1 MKRVLL
7 VTIAFLLPIS
17 CFAKSIDAVGEAVI
31 YNNDIADARYRATQ
45 QAIKQAVLESGS
57 RVNIKDELYNGELES
72 NLEIRSSGYV
82 QKARILSEEQNGD
95 FLTVVARV
103 DVTPDSQCSTGP
115 TSYYKKTVGV
125 TGFELQVP
133 QQARLGELSNIS
145 RELPKDLADEINKQG
160 YLRAL
165 TATNIAIYPDIIN
178 APSSTNYDGSLTN
191 VTRISEQLGVQY
203 IISGV
208 IRDIGELYLR
218 RPDDKSAKD
227 LLDEE
232 IDKDLNEQFN
242 KACEQAFAPCRLFYA
257 EQDKIRANHLS
268 NRLTIID
275 ETQVFTAKFD
285 DSNVNWKSIDGKV
298 NQLKQKWRDAG
309 EIDRDKYQS
318 LNKQFNTLLKPI
330 KLAIHQ
336 HHLDNS
342 IAKNK
347 LITKA
352 EQALENDDIQ
362 LAINN
367 VKQLQNQ
374 WKEIGYSGP
383 KDENRLWQRF
393 RSINDQVFKRRNEEQ
408 NQQKEQQSQLTSQ
421 YFETINDIEQR
432 VLADKNIKSI
442 KIGKERSSEVLKS
455 AANSSASARALANSA
470 LCNSNC

>member
-1 MKRVLL
+1 MVIMKRVLL

-232 IDKDLNEQFN
+232 IDKERNFVVDIYIYDGFSGALLFEHRYNEIGN
-242 KACEQAFAPCRLFYA
+242 WDVSDHA
-257 EQDKIRANHLS
+257 KIGFGS
-268 NRLTIID
+268 
-275 ETQVFTAKFD
+275 AKFWT
-285 DSNVNWKSIDGKV
+285 VHYGKV
-298 NQLKQKWRDAG
+298 VQQALKESALDTSEQLRCQPFIANIFRTEGNRIHISAGSLAGIKQGDKFNVYRRYEVFNQLQSAQTQLNNANISVTIKQVQPNFSVG
-309 EIDRDKYQS
+309 ELVVDSHI
-318 LNKQFNTLLKPI
+318 LNVQ
-330 KLAIHQ
+330 Q
-336 HHLDNS
+336 QDVV
-342 IAKNK
+342 IA
-347 LITKA
+347 
-352 EQALENDDIQ
+352 
-362 LAINN
+362 
-367 VKQLQNQ
+367 
-374 WKEIGYSGP
+374 W
-383 KDENRLWQRF
+383 
-393 RSINDQVFKRRNEEQ
+393 
-408 NQQKEQQSQLTSQ
+408 
-421 YFETINDIEQR
+421 
-432 VLADKNIKSI
+432 
-442 KIGKERSSEVLKS
+442 
-455 AANSSASARALANSA
+455 
-470 LCNSNC
+470 